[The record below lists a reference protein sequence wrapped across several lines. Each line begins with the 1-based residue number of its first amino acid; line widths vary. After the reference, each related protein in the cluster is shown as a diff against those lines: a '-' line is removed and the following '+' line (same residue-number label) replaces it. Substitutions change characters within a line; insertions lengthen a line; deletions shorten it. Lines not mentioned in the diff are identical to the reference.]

1 MNSLFMREALSRK
14 TKNTF
19 GLLFIVFLLCA
30 ITFPARADVLDDLR
44 SQMAAK
50 RKAVDEIEKKIKD
63 FQANVAQKQSQ
74 ATTLGGQIQIIDSA
88 VDGLT
93 LDIDKTK
100 IQIEELQTETL
111 ALKEEIDIVEKQI
124 ADQRAL
130 LSEYIKTLQSMDT
143 VSTVQAFFKYASLSE
158 AITEIRAVYRAEQNS
173 QLTLDKIRELQETLK
188 AREQAFNDLRRE
200 LEGLQAR
207 QQSQK
212 NILDQQQEAKT
223 RLLELT
229 KAQEREY
236 SKLLSASVAEEKRQD
251 AEIARIDA
259 AIRVELEKSGY
270 KKLGSV
276 GALGWPID
284 PIFGIS
290 CGFHCSGYPYAS
302 LIGPHTGL
310 DMPID
315 VGTPIKAAADGYV
328 AKVSISGGA
337 GYSYILLIHGS
348 SISTIYGHITNASVN
363 EGAYVSKGQVIGHT
377 GGAPGSRGAG
387 LSTGP
392 HLHFE
397 VRKNGIPVDAMGYL

>member
-1 MNSLFMREALSRK
+1 MLNRK
-14 TKNTF
+14 TKRVV
-19 GLLFIVFLLCA
+19 GLLLVVFLFFVF
-30 ITFPARADVLDDLR
+30 TFPARADVLDDLR
-44 SQMAAK
+44 SQMADK
-50 RKAVDEIEKKIKD
+50 RKAIDEIEKKIKD
-63 FQANVAQKQSQ
+63 FQANIAQKQSQ
-74 ATTLGGQIQIIDSA
+74 ATTLDGQIKIIDSA

-100 IQIEELQTETL
+100 VQIEELETETA
-111 ALKEEIDIVEKQI
+111 ALKEEMNLVEKKI
-124 ADQRAL
+124 EDQRAL
-130 LSEYIKTLQSMDT
+130 LREYVRTLQSLDT
-143 VSTVQAFFKYASLSE
+143 ISTVQAFFKYASLSE
-158 AITEIRAVYRAEQNS
+158 AITEVRAVYRAEQNS

-200 LEGLQAR
+200 LDGLQAR

-212 NILDQQQEAKT
+212 NILDQQQQSKA

-229 KAQEREY
+229 KAQEKEY
-236 SKLLSASVAEEKRQD
+236 SKLLASSVSEEKRQN
-251 AEIARIDA
+251 AEIERIDA
-259 AIRVELEKSGY
+259 AIRSELEKAGY

-276 GALGWPID
+276 GSLDWPID

-302 LIGPHTGL
+302 LIGPHTGT

-328 AKVSISGGA
+328 GKVSISDGA
-337 GYSYILLIHGS
+337 GYSYVLLIHGS
-348 SISTIYGHITNASVN
+348 NISTVYGHISNSSVN
-363 EGAYVSKGQVIGHT
+363 EGSYVTKGQVIGHT

-397 VRKNGIPVDAMGYL
+397 VRKNGIPIDAMGYLSSKD